1 LINDNKLS
9 GEIKKYPL
17 KVNLIRGR
25 NYKEVEVKTADEL
38 IEIIVEE
45 YESNESVIF
54 NKDGTT
60 KRKKYSQIL
69 QELGVSGLQIMDLRT
84 QNIIKEYFF
93 YQKAPHQAPYDS
105 RIWKESVI
113 VLNNTLQ
120 TGMF

>member
-1 LINDNKLS
+1 MINDNKLS

-25 NYKEVEVKTADEL
+25 NSKEVEIKTTDEL